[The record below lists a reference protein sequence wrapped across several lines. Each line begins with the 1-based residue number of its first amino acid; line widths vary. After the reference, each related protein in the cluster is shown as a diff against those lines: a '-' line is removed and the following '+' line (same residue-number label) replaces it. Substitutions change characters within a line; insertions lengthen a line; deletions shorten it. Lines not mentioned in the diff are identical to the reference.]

1 MAKQRQT
8 QLRDSRTLKEKLSGK
23 AMEDHKAVQQV
34 FQSTRGVA
42 TETARS
48 FVSIVDVLEL
58 AVGVS
63 RWHTCL
69 PK

>member
-34 FQSTRGVA
+34 SLVK
-42 TETARS
+42 
-48 FVSIVDVLEL
+48 LEL
-58 AVGVS
+58 FHRV
-63 RWHTCL
+63 
-69 PK
+69 PKVLM